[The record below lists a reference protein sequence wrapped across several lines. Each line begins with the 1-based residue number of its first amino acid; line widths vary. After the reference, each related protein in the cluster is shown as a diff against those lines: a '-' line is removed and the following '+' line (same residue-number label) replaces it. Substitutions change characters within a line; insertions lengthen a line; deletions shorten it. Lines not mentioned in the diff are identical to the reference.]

1 MITAW
6 IPALIPALLTVVA
19 LWGPGLVVTSALR
32 PGKWRALTFAPLVS
46 AGIMGLAAVA
56 GPFISVPWGWPL
68 YLGATVV
75 AAALAYL
82 IGYLT
87 RPRAGSRL
95 PQSPQTTRKIPANP
109 AIWPAFVGMLI
120 TLPFTVGAFIS
131 GIGRPEYPTQ
141 TWDGVFHLSAIRWIL
156 QTGNGSALNLSAVAT
171 SLDQAHAASGGFYPA
186 GFHDLV
192 ALTMVGNTN
201 IIVATNAAVIVI
213 STILW
218 PLAVAQLSSIFLP
231 KAPALPIFT
240 ALLAATF
247 SSFPERPASYGV
259 LWPTVYA
266 YALVPLI
273 VIVLADWFGR
283 TNQKPMALRT
293 SFIGLLG
300 AAGIALIHPTGI
312 FVALIAIVTLATDLI
327 IRMIARTLKL
337 TTGQLITFVT
347 AVVALVGVLYLTMI
361 HPAWQTVTNWA
372 REPIGS
378 FKRESFGVIFESQ
391 LSWMGYGDAYI
402 DWALGI
408 LTIIGIIVALTV
420 PHMRWLV
427 FTYGIASYLFVASAV
442 VNMPGYALVG
452 PWYSDPVRLGAIVPL
467 FGAPLAGIGTWFIFD
482 TALRMAGQIGQKTP
496 ARAGLVAVMIAGLIV
511 GTNNL
516 GYYSGSSQ
524 LHLNYEFKNESGL
537 NGLVSP
543 EELHFIQTLP
553 QYVHEGDTIAGDPRT
568 GLPLIYA
575 LTGLDVLYRHVE
587 GQWSDESV
595 EIGKNFEL
603 AANSD
608 PAVCGLLESNHIRY
622 FYTDDI
628 IYWPENPV
636 GARYAGLEAAHDL
649 AENFKLIAHA
659 GASRLYEI
667 NTCDNAQKN

>member
-1 MITAW
+1 MISAW

-32 PGKWRALTFAPLVS
+32 PGKWRALTFAPLAS
-46 AGIMGLAAVA
+46 AGVMGIAAIS
-56 GPFISVPWGWPL
+56 GPFIGVRWGWPL
-68 YLGATVV
+68 YLGATAVIV
-75 AAALAYL
+75 ALAYL

-87 RPRAGSRL
+87 RQRTGSRS

-109 AIWPAFVGMLI
+109 AIWPAIAGMLI

-171 SLDQAHAASGGFYPA
+171 SLDQSRASSGGFYPA

-213 STILW
+213 SCVLW

-231 KAPALPIFT
+231 KSPALPIFT

-266 YALVPLI
+266 YALIPLV
-273 VIVLADWFGR
+273 VIALADWFGR

-300 AAGIALIHPTGI
+300 AIGIAIIHPTGI
-312 FVALIAIVTLATDLI
+312 FVALIAIITLSIDLLARLMARTVKLSRGQLTIFTAGVAGLVGGLYLATS
-327 IRMIARTLKL
+327 
-337 TTGQLITFVT
+337 
-347 AVVALVGVLYLTMI
+347 

-402 DWALGI
+402 DWALGV
-408 LTIIGIIVALTV
+408 LTIIGGIVALTV
-420 PHMRWLV
+420 PRMRWLV
-427 FTYGIASYLFVASAV
+427 FTYGIGSYLFVASAV
-442 VNMPGYALVG
+442 VNIPGYALVS

-467 FGAPLAGIGTWFIFD
+467 FGAPIAGIGAWFIFN
-482 TALRMAGQIGQKTP
+482 TVMSMVGQIGRKVP
-496 ARAGLVAVMIAGLIV
+496 ARAGLVSVMAVGLIV
-511 GTNNL
+511 GTNYL

-543 EELHFIQTLP
+543 EELRFIQTLP
-553 QYVHEGDTIAGDPRT
+553 KYVREGEVIVGDPRT
-568 GLPLIYA
+568 GLPLVYA
-575 LTGLDVLYRHVE
+575 LTGRDVFYRHVE
-587 GQWSDESV
+587 GQWGTEYL
-595 EIGKNFEL
+595 EIGKNFQL
-603 AANSD
+603 ATQSD
-608 PAVCGLLESNHIRY
+608 PTVCELLNRHHARY
-622 FYTDDI
+622 FYTDNI
-628 IYWPENPV
+628 VYWPENPV
-636 GARYAGLEAAHDL
+636 GAKYDGLEAAHDHTD
-649 AENFKLIAHA
+649 AFKLVAEGG
-659 GASRLYEI
+659 GAALYEI
-667 NTCDNAQKN
+667 TTCDNAQ

>member
-1 MITAW
+1 MISAW
-6 IPALIPALLTVVA
+6 IPALIPALLTVAA

-32 PGKWRALTFAPLVS
+32 PDKWRALTFAPLAS
-46 AGIMGLAAVA
+46 AGVIGIAAIS
-56 GPFISVPWGWPL
+56 GPFIGVRWGWPL
-68 YLGATVV
+68 YLGAT
-75 AAALAYL
+75 AIIAALAYL

-87 RPRAGSRL
+87 RQRTGSRS

-109 AIWPAFVGMLI
+109 AIWPAIAGMSI
-120 TLPFTVGAFIS
+120 SLPFTVGAFIS

-141 TWDGVFHLSAIRWIL
+141 TWDGMFHLSAIRWIL

-171 SLDQAHAASGGFYPA
+171 SLDQGRSSSGGFYPA

-192 ALTMVGNTN
+192 ALTMVGDTN

-213 STILW
+213 SCVLW
-218 PLAVAQLSSIFLP
+218 PLTVAQLSSIFLP
-231 KAPALPIFT
+231 KVPALPIFT

-266 YALVPLI
+266 YALIPLI
-273 VIVLADWFGR
+273 VIALADWFGR

-300 AAGIALIHPTGI
+300 AIGIAIIHPTGI
-312 FVALIAIVTLATDLI
+312 FVSLLAIITLSIDLLIRL
-327 IRMIARTLKL
+327 IARTLKL
-337 TTGQLITFVT
+337 SRGQLAAFV
-347 AVVALVGVLYLTMI
+347 AGVVGLAGVLYLAMS

-408 LTIIGIIVALTV
+408 LTIIGGIVALTM

-427 FTYGIASYLFVASAV
+427 FTYGIGSYLFVASAV
-442 VNMPGYALVG
+442 VNIPGYALVG

-467 FGAPLAGIGTWFIFD
+467 FGAPIAGIGTWFIFN
-482 TALRMAGQIGQKTP
+482 TIVNMVGQIGQKVP
-496 ARAGLVAVMIAGLIV
+496 ARIGLVVVMVAGLIV

-524 LHLNYEFKNESGL
+524 LHLNYEFENESDL
-537 NGLVSP
+537 NPLANP
-543 EELHFIQTLP
+543 EELRFIQTLP
-553 QYVHEGDTIAGDPRT
+553 KYVREGEVIVGDPRT
-568 GLPLIYA
+568 GLPLVYA
-575 LTGLDVLYRHVE
+575 LTGRDVLYRHIE
-587 GQWSDESV
+587 GQWSNDALS
-595 EIGKNFEL
+595 IGLHFEL
-603 AANSD
+603 STQAD
-608 PAVCGLLESNHIRY
+608 PEICPLLKRNHIRY
-622 FYTDDI
+622 FYTDSI
-628 IYWPENPV
+628 IYWPENPI
-636 GARYAGLEAAHDL
+636 GAKYAGLEVARD
-649 AENFKLIAHA
+649 HA
-659 GASRLYEI
+659 GAFKLVAEGGGAALYEI
-667 NTCDNAQKN
+667 TTCDNVQ

>member
-1 MITAW
+1 MISAW
-6 IPALIPALLTVVA
+6 IPTLIPALLTVAA

-32 PGKWRALTFAPLVS
+32 PGKWRALTFAPLAS
-46 AGIMGLAAVA
+46 AGVIGIAAVS
-56 GPFISVPWGWPL
+56 GPFIGVRWGWPL
-68 YLGATVV
+68 YLGATAVI
-75 AAALAYL
+75 ATLAYL

-87 RPRAGSRL
+87 RQHTGSRS

-109 AIWPAFVGMLI
+109 AIWPAIAGMLI
-120 TLPFTVGAFIS
+120 TLPFTVGAFIR

-171 SLDQAHAASGGFYPA
+171 SLDQGRSSSGGFYPA

-192 ALTMVGNTN
+192 ALTMVGDTN

-213 STILW
+213 SCVLW

-266 YALVPLI
+266 YALIPLI
-273 VIVLADWFGR
+273 VIALADWFGR
-283 TNQKPMALRT
+283 TNQKPMSLRT

-300 AAGIALIHPTGI
+300 AIGIAIIHPTGI
-312 FVALIAIVTLATDLI
+312 FVSLLAIITLSIDLLIRL
-327 IRMIARTLKL
+327 IARTLKL
-337 TTGQLITFVT
+337 SRGQLGAFV
-347 AVVALVGVLYLTMI
+347 AGVVGLAGVLYLAMS

-391 LSWMGYGDAYI
+391 LSWMGYGDAYV

-408 LTIIGIIVALTV
+408 LTIIGGIVALTV

-427 FTYGIASYLFVASAV
+427 FTYGIGSYLFVASAV
-442 VNMPGYALVG
+442 VNIPGYALVS

-467 FGAPLAGIGTWFIFD
+467 FGAPIAGIGTWFIFN
-482 TALRMAGQIGQKTP
+482 TVARFAGQIGQKAQ
-496 ARAGLVAVMIAGLIV
+496 ARAGLVVVMVAVLVV

-543 EELHFIQTLP
+543 EELRFMQTLP
-553 QYVHEGDTIAGDPRT
+553 EYVREGGTIVGDPRT
-568 GLPLIYA
+568 GLPLLYA

-587 GQWSDESV
+587 GQWSNDALS
-595 EIGKNFEL
+595 IGLHFEL
-603 AANSD
+603 STQSD
-608 PAVCGLLESNHIRY
+608 PEICALLERNHIRY
-622 FYTDDI
+622 FYTDNI
-628 IYWPENPV
+628 VYWPENPV
-636 GARYAGLEAAHDL
+636 GTKYAGLEVAHDY
-649 AENFKLIAHA
+649 AGVFKLIAEGG
-659 GASRLYEI
+659 GAALYEI
-667 NTCDNAQKN
+667 TTCDNAQ